1 MSAHGWFVTAAY
13 AATAL
18 CIVLELWL
26 LRRRARQARAAAV
39 NHGGDGA

>member
-1 MSAHGWFVTAAY
+1 MSAHAWYVTAAY

-26 LRRRARQARAAAV
+26 LRARARKARAAARDL
-39 NHGGDGA
+39 GDRA

>member
-18 CIVLELWL
+18 CIGLELWL
-26 LRRRARQARAAAV
+26 LQRRLRRARTAAAASR
-39 NHGGDGA
+39 DGA